1 MKLLES
7 SRFEAINSAL
17 CFETGDC
24 KIVGRIESYSC
35 KMVGSDKR
43 LFKTM
48 NAEASGGLNDL
59 QALSPPQSVLI
70 SQSPSRLY
78 SRSQSDDGEGHLCDT
93 INRKTLFHLI
103 GTLNASFHPDYDFSQ
118 AKSDEFS
125 REPSVDWVMNTVDSN
140 LFATANQAYSALR
153 SHLWAA
159 VDSEISLHECEI
171 FSYNPDLASDPY
183 GEDGCLWSFN
193 YFFYNR
199 RLKRIVFFTC
209 RAVSANSSEYGR
221 DDLELEMNM
230 ELEEECIAQASS
242 WSKLDEEKE
251 DHMI

>member
-7 SRFEAINSAL
+7 SSFEAINASL

-43 LFKTM
+43 LFKSM
-48 NAEASGGLNDL
+48 NAEAGSGPNDL
-59 QALSPPQSVLI
+59 QALSPPQSALI

-78 SRSQSDDGEGHLCDT
+78 SRSQSDDGEGPLCDT
-93 INRKTLFHLI
+93 ISRKTLFHLI

-125 REPSVDWVMNTVDSN
+125 KESSLDWVMSSVDSN
-140 LFATANQAYSALR
+140 LFAVANQAYSALR
-153 SHLWAA
+153 PNLWAA
-159 VDSEISLHECEI
+159 MDSEITLTECEI
-171 FSYNPDLASDPY
+171 FSYNPDLVSDPY

-209 RAVSANSSEYGR
+209 RAVSANSFEYGQ
-221 DDLELEMNM
+221 DDLENEMNM
-230 ELEEECIAQASS
+230 DMEEEGAASS
-242 WSKLDEEKE
+242 RSLQVAF
-251 DHMI
+251 